1 MDRLFGP
8 MTPRHQ
14 RLTSMPL
21 LEMFEQQSIQSFD
34 YHDLSMQLKS
44 IFDAHLVGSCNSP
57 VVNATVTTFVTKND
71 IALTWI
77 SNIIG
82 PIKSTYYGL

>member
-14 RLTSMPL
+14 RLTSMTL

-44 IFDAHLVGSCNSP
+44 IFRWELSV
-57 VVNATVTTFVTKND
+57 ATYR
-71 IALTWI
+71 W
-77 SNIIG
+77 SMQQ
-82 PIKSTYYGL
+82 